1 MQTCNAFTS
10 NTCGLV
16 VRLSVVIIALSLF
29 HPSIVR
35 AQSASQPAT
44 PAPAADASVP
54 PAPQNTTA
62 EITSRDEATT
72 FKLNVNLVLVRVVV
86 RDAKGHAVGN
96 LQKDNF
102 QLFDNRKPQA
112 ITHFSAEQ
120 PGTQVATAH
129 EKPGSDAGE
138 TPTET
143 VSPPAVPERYIAYL
157 FDDVH
162 LNFGDLMQVRNAA
175 DRHMAKLRPSDRA
188 AIFSTS
194 GQTMLDFT
202 DDRAKLHDALL
213 HLQSR
218 PISGGGTT
226 GCFDLSYYVA
236 DLIENKHDLRALQFA
251 IQDVVTCDFSNLP
264 FAQAQ
269 QLAQPFV
276 EATAMRMLDA
286 GNAESHVAL
295 TVLND
300 VIRRLSVMPGQR
312 SMVLVSPGFLTPQM
326 EFEYTTAI
334 DRAVRSQVT
343 IGSLDARGLY
353 VVGAGADVGTAGAPS
368 PKSLAIRQEYAIEES
383 SANSDILGVLADA
396 TGGFFFQN
404 SNDLDEGF
412 TRVSSTPEYSY
423 VLGFSPQNLKLDGS
437 FHSLQVKLKGAEKLT
452 VQARRGYFAPKHAS
466 DPAQQAKQEIEDALF
481 SQEEVHTLP
490 VHLHT
495 QFYKSNSLDAKLT
508 VLAQI
513 DVRQLRLRKADG
525 RNNDELTVVSALFN
539 GNGTLV
545 QGIQKKLTMH
555 LKDETLEKKMG
566 SGITLKTSFDVKPG
580 SYLVRLVVRDAE
592 AQLVSAESDA
602 VRIP

>member
-1 MQTCNAFTS
+1 MQTCDAFTS

-44 PAPAADASVP
+44 PAPPADASVP

-129 EKPGSDAGE
+129 EKPSSDAGE
-138 TPTET
+138 TPTES
-143 VSPPAVPERYIAYL
+143 VAPPAVPERYIAYL

-175 DRHMAKLRPSDRA
+175 DRHMAKLRPTDRA

-202 DDRAKLHDALL
+202 DDRAKLHDVLL

-218 PISGGGTT
+218 PIAAGFANP
-226 GCFDLSYYVA
+226 CFNVTYYMA
-236 DLIENKHDLRALQFA
+236 DLIQNKRDPQAMQVATQDALFCEFGGNPMFLQA
-251 IQDVVTCDFSNLP
+251 
-264 FAQAQ
+264 AQHLAESTAMQ
-269 QLAQPFV
+269 QLN
-276 EATAMRMLDA
+276 EGD
-286 GNAESHVAL
+286 AESHVSL

-300 VIRRLSVMPGQR
+300 VIRKLSLMPGQR
-312 SMVLVSPGFLTPQM
+312 SMVVVSPGFLTPQL
-326 EFEYTTAI
+326 EFEYTDLI

-343 IGSLDARGLY
+343 IGTLDARGLY
-353 VVGAGADVGTAGAPS
+353 VVGPEADVSGRGAPGAMTQGL
-368 PKSLAIRQEYAIEES
+368 KQQFAIREA
-383 SANSDILGVLADA
+383 AVDSDILAILADA

-412 TRVSSTPEYSY
+412 TRVSSTPEFSY
-423 VLGFSPQNLKLDGS
+423 VLGFPPLNLKLDGS
-437 FHSLQVKLKGAEKLT
+437 FHSLQVKLKNVEKLT

-466 DPAQQAKQEIEDALF
+466 DPSQQAKQEIEDALF
-481 SQEEVHTLP
+481 SQEEVHSLP

-495 QFYKSNSLDAKLT
+495 QFYKSSSLDAKLT

-525 RNNDELTVVSALFN
+525 RNNDELTIVSALFN